1 MTTLIAVLLA
11 GYVVILIL
19 VLALL
24 RAVPIVL
31 ALLRA
36 VPTSDWSSPGPNG
49 RASFIHLPL
58 SPQPT
63 GRDRSAR
70 DLAVR
75 NQAGAAAANSM
86 RATAWVLGAVVV
98 TLAAWGYLA
107 WLARI
112 PEPWAIELKRSLYC
126 WALVE

>member
-49 RASFIHLPL
+49 RASFSPPAPL
-58 SPQPT
+58 
-63 GRDRSAR
+63 
-70 DLAVR
+70 
-75 NQAGAAAANSM
+75 AAAD
-86 RATAWVLGAVVV
+86 RP
-98 TLAAWGYLA
+98 
-107 WLARI
+107 R
-112 PEPWAIELKRSLYC
+112 
-126 WALVE
+126 